1 MMLEIDDEV
10 FDNIIVSWL
19 MKEYETQYSYLQ
31 NDEMADDDRQ
41 YVIDCLRGIK
51 LMSKTYMYATQYEAF
66 FGEYDE
72 V

>member
-10 FDNIIVSWL
+10 FENIIVSWL
-19 MKEYETQYSYLQ
+19 MKEYETQYIYLQ
-31 NDEMADDDRQ
+31 DDEMDDENRQ

-51 LMSKTYMYATQYEAF
+51 MMSRTYMYPAQYEAF
-66 FGEYDE
+66 FGEYNE